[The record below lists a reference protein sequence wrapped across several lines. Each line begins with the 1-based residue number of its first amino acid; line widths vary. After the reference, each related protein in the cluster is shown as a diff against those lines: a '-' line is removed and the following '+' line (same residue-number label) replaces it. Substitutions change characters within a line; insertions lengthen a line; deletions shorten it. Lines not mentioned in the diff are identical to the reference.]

1 MCAHNALYQLEITLG
16 SATFL
21 PSSKR
26 LVSCFEELNI
36 MMNLAKSNA
45 EKSPQEQ
52 RPIPQA
58 DCDVKPGQTQTVEH
72 VWTPDLTDDRYDNVP
87 CTD

>member
-1 MCAHNALYQLEITLG
+1 
-16 SATFL
+16 
-21 PSSKR
+21 
-26 LVSCFEELNI
+26 

-72 VWTPDLTDDRYDNVP
+72 VWTPDLTDDRYDNAP